1 MKVRIK
7 PNMTIAEI
15 VERYPD
21 TVDILI
27 KYGFH
32 CIGCALASYETIEQ
46 GAKAHGLSSKDI
58 KKLLTELNTITKK
71 LESDTSK

>member
-1 MKVRIK
+1 
-7 PNMTIAEI
+7 MTIAEI